1 MKTLSMNLLSK
12 EVIEK
17 SNIDLKN
24 NIKSLKFNRDTFFIK
39 KILGMQHLFNRK
51 ENENI
56 DFEEQLKWIEDEIL
70 NQIKEKGYF
79 DKIYYEF

>member
-51 ENENI
+51 EKENI
-56 DFEEQLKWIEDEIL
+56 DFEEQLKWIEDE
-70 NQIKEKGYF
+70 KTYV
-79 DKIYYEF
+79 Y